1 MYPSTEELLSIRD
14 GEPVDAEARA
24 AVESEPALQA
34 EIAHLEATRDRLR
47 KLPEL
52 APPPGVRAKVFLE
65 LESDPGTRR
74 ATSPERPRS
83 RSTGQSRTASAATA
97 LGKTS
102 GGNPGTRFLRRAQ
115 WPLRGSIAAAVAL
128 VAILGVRSL
137 DIPQGLPPGTIIAE
151 EPLTAVAPSGFGGAA
166 ATYTSLT
173 IESARLERMLNDIP
187 YRPRLV
193 NAGTATMISGLQDRI
208 GQVDQVLMYS
218 SVDGLRPEQTMALW
232 QERVDLMN
240 ALVRVRYAEAQRF
253 GF

>member
-1 MYPSTEELLSIRD
+1 MYPGTENLLSIRD

-52 APPPGVRAKVFLE
+52 TPPPGVRAKVFLE
-65 LESDPGTRR
+65 LESGPGTRR

-83 RSTGQSRTASAATA
+83 RSTGQSRTDSAATA

-115 WPLRGSIAAAVAL
+115 WPLRGGIAAAVAA
-128 VAILGVRSL
+128 VAILGVRYL
-137 DIPQGLPPGTIIAE
+137 GIPQGPPPGTIIAE
-151 EPLTAVAPSGFGGAA
+151 GPLTAVAPSGFGGAA
-166 ATYTSLT
+166 AYTSLT
-173 IESARLERMLNDIP
+173 SESARLERLLNEIP

-218 SVDGLRPEQTMALW
+218 SVDGLQPEQTMALW